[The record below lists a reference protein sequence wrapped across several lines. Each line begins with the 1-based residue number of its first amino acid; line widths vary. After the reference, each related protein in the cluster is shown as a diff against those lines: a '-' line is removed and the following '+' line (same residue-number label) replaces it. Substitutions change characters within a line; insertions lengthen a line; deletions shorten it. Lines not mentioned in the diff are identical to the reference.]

1 MDPHTHVFFFFQ
13 NTDKPTLTSAL
24 GNQSTVLLKKKNPK
38 KTNYNLIASIGVTE
52 GKKQHADFAMFR
64 ETAKTSEATS
74 QTL

>member
-1 MDPHTHVFFFFQ
+1 MDPHTRIFFFQ
-13 NTDKPTLTSAL
+13 NTDNPTLTSAL
-24 GNQSTVLLKKKNPK
+24 GNQSTVLLKKKPK

>member
-1 MDPHTHVFFFFQ
+1 M
-13 NTDKPTLTSAL
+13 LTSAL
-24 GNQSTVLLKKKNPK
+24 GNQSTVLLKT

-52 GKKQHADFAMFR
+52 GKKQYADFAMFR

>member
-1 MDPHTHVFFFFQ
+1 MDPHTHVFFFCQ
-13 NTDKPTLTSAL
+13 NTDNPTLTSAL
-24 GNQSTVLLKKKNPK
+24 GNQSTVLLKKNLQ

>member
-1 MDPHTHVFFFFQ
+1 MYFFFQ
-13 NTDKPTLTSAL
+13 NTDNPTLTSAL
-24 GNQSTVLLKKKNPK
+24 GNQSTVLLKKKPK

>member
-1 MDPHTHVFFFFQ
+1 MYFFFFQ
-13 NTDKPTLTSAL
+13 NTDNPTLTSAL
-24 GNQSTVLLKKKNPK
+24 GNQNTVLLKKTPK

>member
-1 MDPHTHVFFFFQ
+1 MYFFFSKYWQPNAYFSFRQ
-13 NTDKPTLTSAL
+13 PEYSPF
-24 GNQSTVLLKKKNPK
+24 KKKNPK